1 MFEILQH
8 FERASAH
15 FEPKWLVIPGLIC
28 LVLGLIIWLAGLR
41 YAMLIAAAVGALSC
55 GFGVFFASG
64 GKTILAV
71 ALAVLSAL
79 IAMFFREVILG
90 GVAAFLAVLITV
102 AVIAPAPPQT
112 SGVKTWVPGP
122 LYQQPGQFI
131 STSDT
136 ITLTKMYAD
145 YLVYE
150 GKNICSRLTKVRWAV
165 VLGAAVVTIVLAV
178 FLYRFVIAA
187 CLACLGAGLSFV
199 GMTLLLLYKGS
210 NPITHISVRGMY
222 YAGVFAAM
230 VAAGACSQLLLCRPA
245 AKKPD
250 TDKQDKQPQL
260 QIRAEKDWR
269 TS

>member
-1 MFEILQH
+1 MFEILQG

-28 LVLGLIIWLAGLR
+28 LLLGLIIWLAGLR
-41 YAMLIAAAVGALSC
+41 YAMFIAAAVGALSG

-71 ALAVLSAL
+71 VLAVLSAL

-90 GVAAFLAVLITV
+90 GVAALMAVLIAV
-102 AVIAPAPPQT
+102 AVIAPPQT
-112 SGVKTWVPGP
+112 SGVKMWVPDLGH
-122 LYQQPGQFI
+122 QQQGQYI
-131 STSDT
+131 STSET
-136 ITLTKMYAD
+136 ISITKTYAD

-150 GKNICSRLTKVRWAV
+150 GKNICSRLTKGRWAV
-165 VLGAAVVTIVLAV
+165 VLGAAVVAIALAV

-187 CLACLGAGLSFV
+187 CLACLGAGFSFV
-199 GMTLLLLYKGS
+199 GMTLLLLYKSS
-210 NPITHISVRGMY
+210 NPITHIGVKGTY

-230 VAAGACSQLLLCRPA
+230 VAAGACSQLLLCRPVG
-245 AKKPD
+245 KKPD
-250 TDKQDKQPQL
+250 TDNQNKQPQL